1 MRGGEVMKKA
11 ILGIRYFAII
21 LICLFCLLP
30 FAILLI
36 LALNTPQRNF
46 YEGNMFMP
54 DFYFQN
60 FVEGWNQSHIGRA
73 MINSGVITI
82 IAILLI
88 VLLGTMAGYTIARF
102 ANRFN
107 RTVYVILL
115 CCMMV
120 PGIINTVPL
129 YSLMIRLNA
138 INTLWGMGCVCAVQA
153 IPQAV
158 FIFTGFVKSIPIEIE
173 EAAIIDGCSRF
184 QTFGKIILPLLKPS
198 ISAVVILNGFGIWNN
213 YAQAVF
219 FLQDSSK
226 HNVPQALSVYFQQF
240 AGAKWNLLAA
250 TAVIAIIP
258 VVVVFLIFQKNLM
271 RGLTDGAL
279 KG

>member
-1 MRGGEVMKKA
+1 MKKA
-11 ILGIRYFAII
+11 VTSLRYLLVAAISI
-21 LICLFCLLP
+21 VCLIP
-30 FAILLI
+30 FVILLI

-46 YEGNMFMP
+46 YDGNMFLP
-54 DFYFQN
+54 DFYFGN
-60 FVEGWNQSHIGRA
+60 FAAGWNQSHIGRA

-82 IAILLI
+82 LSILLI
-88 VLLGTMAGYTIARF
+88 VALGAMAGYAIARF
-102 ANRFN
+102 SSRLNKTIYA
-107 RTVYVILL
+107 TLL

-129 YSLMIRLNA
+129 YSLMIRIHA
-138 INTLWGMGCVCAVQA
+138 VNTLWGMACVCATLA

-158 FIFTGFVKSIPIEIE
+158 FVFTGFIKALPREIE
-173 EAAIIDGCSRF
+173 EAAIIDGCTYF
-184 QTFGKIILPLLKPS
+184 QVFGKIIFPLLKPS
-198 ISAVVILNGFGIWNN
+198 VSAVVILNGFGIWNN

-219 FLQDSSK
+219 FLQDSAT

-258 VVVVFLIFQKNLM
+258 VVIVFLLFQKSLM